1 MDSNPVLEALKA
13 ESLLEGSHV
22 LGQIAKI
29 RWELSYTSNGDA
41 VSYDDLYARL
51 AAEVDALPRLG
62 LDLSVA
68 PGTEGQ
74 YTVQLTMAME
84 KVADDC
90 ERVSQLISNFESR
103 VCDAAGKLKRLHGE
117 FEAWYALA
125 ANQVV
130 NDLAQPRARLSSLQV
145 NRLADSEFS
154 RLIGGLDVTLG
165 SMLSAVKLLKME
177 IKEHKKAQ
185 MEKYSLGKD
194 QVNAAWTSQMPLF
207 NDGDDI
213 SRDDPGRLLDRKA
226 LETEEEVPDD
236 LPAYVS
242 SPAASPPVEVK
253 GTFFKAGTPRPTHLI
268 EEDVH
273 A

>member
-177 IKEHKKAQ
+177 IKEHKKTQ

-213 SRDDPGRLLDRKA
+213 SRDDPGRLLDGRRSKRRRKCR
-226 LETEEEVPDD
+226 TT
-236 LPAYVS
+236 Y
-242 SPAASPPVEVK
+242 
-253 GTFFKAGTPRPTHLI
+253 RPTCRHPRRRPPSRSRGRSSRPGPPGQRI
-268 EEDVH
+268 S
-273 A
+273 